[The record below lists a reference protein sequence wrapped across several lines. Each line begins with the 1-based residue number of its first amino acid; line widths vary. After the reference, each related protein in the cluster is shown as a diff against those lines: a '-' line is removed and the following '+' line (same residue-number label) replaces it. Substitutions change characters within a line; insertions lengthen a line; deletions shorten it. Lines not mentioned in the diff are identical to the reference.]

1 MLEKPFVHCHVDELI
16 VSKYVALIVFL
27 HCHVQL
33 IVQSLPEQRSCGS
46 GRGAVAS
53 LPKSKPALCLI
64 SIVSDCT
71 DVVAVHCCV
80 VDIGQIDL
88 EQICT
93 RINK

>member
-1 MLEKPFVHCHVDELI
+1 M
-16 VSKYVALIVFL
+16 SKHVALIVFL

-33 IVQSLPEQRSCGS
+33 IVQSLPEQPSCGP
-46 GRGAVAS
+46 GRGAIAS

-71 DVVAVHCCV
+71 DVVAVQCCV

-88 EQICT
+88 EQIRA